1 MPRLFMRS
9 HTTTTRT
16 STRPEPEYTTVLTE
30 PPKKPA
36 TKGQATKK
44 HTTTK
49 NQFVRKP
56 FASKTQPGT
65 EQLTAASRP
74 TRKPSDVKSP
84 SPKNHT
90 TSKSQP
96 TEKAASGKDKR
107 QNKDTTRESQPN
119 EKAAT
124 AKDKRP
130 KNDNT
135 GEEQPATKHPP
146 AKTQSTTKQRPDQSQ
161 PPMKHFPAMN
171 QSATQHP
178 TINKQPT
185 ESSQTS
191 LKIVRIPRDGSPM
204 RIMEVALSDR
214 PPLIFT
220 DARTEELEA
229 DLVHL
234 PKLWDCVS
242 RHSFRWGFRT
252 LLALLTHTDLRT
264 ITQSMHDRMVTP
276 DNFLY
281 TCLEAGSG
289 LRLNGYLSH
298 LCGVRVYGDAFIFRW
313 DPQQYGPDGR
323 ATLIDTEDIFIE
335 SGNNGIYVPKLLCN
349 FFKPGEGNGI
359 KL

>member
-1 MPRLFMRS
+1 MPRLFIRS

-16 STRPEPEYTTVLTE
+16 STRPEPEHTTVLTE

-44 HTTTK
+44 HTTSR
-49 NQFVRKP
+49 NQLVRKP
-56 FASKTQPGT
+56 VASKIQPGT

-74 TRKPSDVKSP
+74 ARKPSDVKSP

-90 TSKSQP
+90 TSKSQQN
-96 TEKAASGKDKR
+96 EKAATGKDKR
-107 QNKDTTRESQPN
+107 PKKDTTRESQPD

-185 ESSQTS
+185 ESSQPS
-191 LKIVRIPRDGSPM
+191 LKIMRIPWDGSSM
-204 RIMEVALSDR
+204 RVMEVALSDR
-214 PPLIFT
+214 PPSIFT
-220 DARTEELEA
+220 DTRTKELEA
-229 DLVHL
+229 GLVHL
-234 PKLWDCVS
+234 QLWDCVS
-242 RHSFRWGFRT
+242 RHSFRWEFRT

-264 ITQSMHDRMVTP
+264 ITQSMRDRMVTP
-276 DNFLY
+276 DNTMY
-281 TCLEAGSG
+281 TCLEAESG
-289 LRLNGYLSH
+289 LRLNENFSR
-298 LCGVRVYGDAFIFRW
+298 LCRVRVYGDAFVFRW

-323 ATLIDTEDIFIE
+323 ATLIDMEEIFIE
-335 SGNNGIYVPKLLCN
+335 SAYNGTYVPELLCN
-349 FFKPGEGNGI
+349 FFKPGEGKGI